1 MIENTIQELTAAI
14 RELTVALNNNRNAAP
29 RPSPAPAENPVV
41 IPHNSAE
48 IVSAAPK
55 LEPVKPAKA
64 KAKAEPKPEPVPEPA
79 PAAEPVMAEE
89 SPIRAAKVT
98 QADLR
103 DAASKLLAQ
112 KKLPEILRINRDHGI
127 RRITECPEEKYESVY
142 NALTAALADG
152 EKS

>member
-1 MIENTIQELTAAI
+1 MIETTIQELTAAI
-14 RELTVALNNNRNAAP
+14 RELTVALNNNRPAAP
-29 RPSPAPAENPVV
+29 RPAPAPAPVEV
-41 IPHNSAE
+41 AD
-48 IVSAAPK
+48 AAP
-55 LEPVKPAKA
+55 KPAKA

-79 PAAEPVMAEE
+79 PVAEPVMAEE
-89 SPIRAAKVT
+89 SPIRTSKVT

-127 RRITECPEEKYESVY
+127 RRITECPEEKYESVF